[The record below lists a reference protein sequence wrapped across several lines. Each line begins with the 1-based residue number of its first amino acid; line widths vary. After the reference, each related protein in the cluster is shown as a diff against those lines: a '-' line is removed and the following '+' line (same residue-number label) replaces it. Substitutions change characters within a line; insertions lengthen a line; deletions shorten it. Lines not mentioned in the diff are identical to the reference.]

1 MIRERKGFTLIELLV
16 VIAII
21 AILAAILF
29 PIFAA
34 ARAKAR
40 ATSCAA
46 NMSQIAKAIISYAGD
61 FDDRFPCTRAPGTTG
76 SGMMPSANIEF
87 QTGPPPGSVFY
98 GATWVERIDPYVSRG
113 SLVDTDGPGGFPPG
127 HLGMMAGVFNCPDRE
142 LKWRAT
148 WAVRD
153 WHSYGYNFMY
163 LGLPWATALTTAVNP
178 FTTQRFTAG
187 ATRVSRLESTS
198 DTILLVENRSIWAYP
213 PCYNTQITDA
223 SPNQTP
229 IVPNSQ
235 SISPRHSDKVNVAY
249 CDGHTRAINPSELV
263 RAGLPVK
270 NNTQGRAWDN
280 RLWDTVKS
288 KYGM

>member
-40 ATSCAA
+40 AASCAA

-61 FDDRFPCTRAPGTTG
+61 FDDKFPCTRAPGTSG
-76 SGMMPSANIEF
+76 SGMTPFANIDF
-87 QTGPPPGSVFY
+87 QSGAPLAFY
-98 GATWVERIDPYVSRG
+98 GATWVERVDPYVSRG
-113 SLVDTDGPGGFPPG
+113 SLVDTDGPGRYSPG
-127 HLGMMAGVFNCPDRE
+127 YLGMMGGVFNCPDRD
-142 LKWRAT
+142 LKWKAT
-148 WAVRD
+148 WAVKD
-153 WHSYGYNFMY
+153 WHSYGYNFLY
-163 LGLPWATALTTAVNP
+163 LGLPWATANSSTTNP
-178 FTTQRFTAG
+178 FLAQRFSAG

-213 PCYNTQITDA
+213 PCNNTLLTDA
-223 SPNQTP
+223 QPNQTP
-229 IVPNSQ
+229 IMQNSY

-249 CDGHTRAINPSELV
+249 CDGHTRAVNPRELV
-263 RAGLPVK
+263 RAGVGVK
-270 NNTQGRAWDN
+270 NKMTGAAWDN